1 MLNANETPGTQT
13 AAAISVR
20 GKREMPNNG
29 EVGCVHYWIVDEA
42 RGPTSHGR
50 CKNCGARA
58 TFPNVA
64 PTHDWQ
70 AQQKVKYSVERC

>member
-1 MLNANETPGTQT
+1 MRNRK
-13 AAAISVR
+13 AACI
-20 GKREMPNNG
+20 
-29 EVGCVHYWIVDEA
+29 HYWLIKEVK
-42 RGPTSHGR
+42 GPTSKGR
-50 CKNCGARA
+50 CKNCGATA